1 MEAFNMRIFIAIP
14 VPEVIKEEASRIKT
28 ELNRLGPDIKWVEYE
43 NYHITLKFLGE
54 VTEGQLDDIKA
65 KLLMVAQA
73 CPEFKF
79 KTSGIGFFPNKNRPR
94 VMWLG
99 VKGEM
104 NKAQFLGERVDTYLE
119 DLGFEPM
126 KRRSFHL
133 TLGRMRSERNID
145 EVVSTTGAISNNL
158 RSYDLPVK
166 EFFLMESRLSSSG
179 PEYFVLEKYN
189 LEG

>member
-1 MEAFNMRIFIAIP
+1 MRIFIAIP
-14 VPEVIKEEASRIKT
+14 VPEEIKEEASRIKA

-73 CPEFKF
+73 CPQFNF
-79 KTSGIGFFPNKNRPR
+79 KTTGIGFFPNKNRPR

-119 DLGFEPM
+119 ELGFESE

-145 EVVSTTGAISNNL
+145 EVVSTTGDISNNL

>member
-1 MEAFNMRIFIAIP
+1 MRIFIGIP
-14 VPEVIKEEASRIKT
+14 VPEDIKGQALQIKAELSRLK
-28 ELNRLGPDIKWVEYE
+28 PDIKWVEYE

-54 VTEGQLDDIKA
+54 VQEGQLDEIKTR
-65 KLLMVAQA
+65 LLMVAQA
-73 CPEFKF
+73 CPVFSF
-79 KTSGIGFFPNKNRPR
+79 KTTGIGFFPNRNRPR

-104 NKAQFLGERVDTYLE
+104 NKARFLGERVDTYLE
-119 DLGFEPM
+119 ELGFEAE

-133 TLGRMRSERNID
+133 TLGRIRSERDLD
-145 EVVSTTGAISNNL
+145 EIVSTAGNINNGL
-158 RSYDLPVK
+158 KSYDLPVK

-179 PEYFVLEKYN
+179 PRYLVLEKYV